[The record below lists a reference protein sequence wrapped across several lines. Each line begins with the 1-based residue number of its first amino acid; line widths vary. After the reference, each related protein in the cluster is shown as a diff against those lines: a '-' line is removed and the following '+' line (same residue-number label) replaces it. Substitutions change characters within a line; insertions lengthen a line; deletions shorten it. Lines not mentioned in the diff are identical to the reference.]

1 MNDRP
6 NRSIFRADAIRRYA
20 ASREEVV
27 LPRWISPSSFLYL
40 WLLLGLLFG
49 GIFVAWCAKVPVSVA
64 GKATIVRSRDRTTG
78 REEVVI
84 AAFFPTQT
92 RSRLQ
97 AHQPLRLHFEG
108 LSSLDRS
115 RLSRLK
121 LKDKPVIRSP
131 EDIRDR
137 FGLTASTALQINQ
150 PVAVA
155 IVPLDP
161 ADLHLPTSAYIGST
175 GKAEIVVGSQR
186 LLSLLPWIG
195 SHVRTP

>member
-78 REEVVI
+78 REKVVI

>member
-1 MNDRP
+1 MDRP
-6 NRSIFRADAIRRYA
+6 NRSIFREDAIRRYV
-20 ASREEVV
+20 ASREEIV

-40 WLLLGLLFG
+40 WVLLGLLFG
-49 GIFVAWCAKVPVSVA
+49 GIFMAWFAKVPVSAA
-64 GKATIVRSRDRTTG
+64 GKAMVVRSRDRTQG
-78 REEVVI
+78 VREKVVI

-92 RSRLQ
+92 RSHLQ

-195 SHVRTP
+195 SHFQTP